1 MSEEILIN
9 VTPRETR
16 VALVENGMLQEVHVE
31 RASRRGY
38 VGNIYKGKVSR
49 VMPGMQAAFVEIGLD
64 RAAFLHASDIVRPTA
79 PLPEDGGEAPPGAPL
94 PTPPINELLRDGQ
107 EIIVQVVKDPIGTK
121 GARLTT
127 HLSIPS
133 RYLVLLPYSKVLGV
147 SVRIEDESERQRLK
161 ELLVELTSGQAEPAA
176 NDPAPPAARH
186 GVPEPPEVA
195 LLPPPRA
202 LAAGLTPRPLVAA
215 LSAAARGDPEVGW
228 PQAGP
233 PPITNPA
240 NAQPRLAGLAQPAA
254 PLAAPGS
261 AAAPALRPV
270 PAPVDRFGY
279 IVRTN
284 AEGQPREALAED
296 IAYLGRLWS
305 VVQENIARASVGERV
320 YEDLNLPLR
329 ALRDLMR
336 PSVESVRI
344 DSRETL
350 ERALDF
356 VRRFMPELVDRVEHY
371 PGERPIFDLYGVEDE
386 IQKALRK
393 EVPLKSGGHLVID
406 QTEAMTTI
414 DVNTGAFLGS
424 RNLEETV
431 FRTNLEAAQA
441 AARQLRLRNLGGI
454 VIVDFIDMADEEHR
468 RQVLRQLHKAMA
480 RDRAKATVYDMS
492 ALGLVEMTRKR
503 TTESLARQ
511 LCEPCPT
518 CSGRGILKT
527 AETVTYEIFREITRA
542 VRQFEAKQLLVLAA
556 PQVVNRIL
564 EEDSAAVAELEEF
577 IGKTIRFQ
585 PEEHYSQEQ
594 YDVVLL

>member
-16 VALVENGMLQEVHVE
+16 VALVENGMLQELHVE

-38 VGNIYKGKVSR
+38 VGNIYKGKVNR

-64 RAAFLHASDIVRPTA
+64 RAAFLHASDIMRPHLTA
-79 PLPEDGGEAPPGAPL
+79 TGENGDGVPSPVPT
-94 PTPPINELLRDGQ
+94 TPPISELLRDGQ
-107 EIIVQVVKDPIGTK
+107 DIVVQVVKDPISTK

-133 RYLVLLPYSKVLGV
+133 RYLVLLPYSKVLGI
-147 SVRIEDESERQRLK
+147 STRIEDETERARLK
-161 ELLVELTSGQAEPAA
+161 DMLAELLGETRV
-176 NDPAPPAARH
+176 
-186 GVPEPPEVA
+186 
-195 LLPPPRA
+195 
-202 LAAGLTPRPLVAA
+202 
-215 LSAAARGDPEVGW
+215 
-228 PQAGP
+228 
-233 PPITNPA
+233 
-240 NAQPRLAGLAQPAA
+240 
-254 PLAAPGS
+254 
-261 AAAPALRPV
+261 
-270 PAPVDRFGY
+270 GY

-284 AEGQPREALAED
+284 AEGQSAESLAED
-296 IAYLGRLWS
+296 VAYLGKLWAT
-305 VVQENIARASVGERV
+305 VQHNIVNARVGERI

-336 PSVESVRI
+336 PSIEKVRV

-350 ERALDF
+350 ERAHLF
-356 VRRFMPELVDRVEHY
+356 VRQFMPELAERVEHY
-371 PGERPIFDLYGVEDE
+371 AGERPIFDLYGVEDE

-393 EVPLKSGGHLVID
+393 DVPLKSGGYLIVD

-441 AARQLRLRNLGGI
+441 TARQLRLRNLGGI
-454 VIVDFIDMADEEHR
+454 IIIDFIDMIDADHQ
-468 RQVLRQLHKAMA
+468 RQVLRQLQKSMA
-480 RDRAKATVYDMS
+480 RDHAKATVYDMS
-492 ALGLVEMTRKR
+492 PLGLVEMTRKR
-503 TTESLARQ
+503 TTESLERL

-518 CSGRGILKT
+518 CSGRGSLKT
-527 AETVTYEIFREITRA
+527 AETITYEIFREITRA
-542 VRQFEAKQLLVLAA
+542 VRQFEAHQTLVLAS
-556 PQVVNRIL
+556 PKIVSRIL
-564 EEDSAAVAELEEF
+564 EEESVAVAELEEF